1 MALYIS
7 VYPMKSMIIP
17 LFRDPS
23 SIFKAIRENRS
34 FSSTLIDTRDREKI
48 NNSNLSA
55 NDNSFFRACSAV
67 RLSIIVLFSSV
78 GLLIILAYPV
88 YAQDSQGREN
98 EEKQLEPPGN
108 VSVPSN
114 QEDIVLNTTSTNI
127 PVIEQLSDKGTYK
140 VQLRW
145 GQPPSLLPENGFD
158 MEIVFL
164 NASAPPASP
173 QTFPMTETNETGG
186 PTTMGATG
194 YTNPSLIE
202 RMVPIKSYDIAVYS
216 DDGRELWKK
225 ENQAV
230 QGGRAY
236 ERVTLEKPYTGNI
249 TVSIFNIKGTGGIS
263 GTIADPLSEASSNVT
278 SPSSGSGNGENG
290 KQASE
295 SVKFS
300 ASVIGTNP

>member
-1 MALYIS
+1 MRISILRNFKGSALQS
-7 VYPMKSMIIP
+7 RQKKSD
-17 LFRDPS
+17 FH
-23 SIFKAIRENRS
+23 
-34 FSSTLIDTRDREKI
+34 
-48 NNSNLSA
+48 NNTNSPKYYTKDSNLSS
-55 NDNSFFRACSAV
+55 ND
-67 RLSIIVLFSSV
+67 FSNYPLVQSNAI
-78 GLLIILAYPV
+78 GLLSLLGLLVIISFPA
-88 YAQDSQGREN
+88 YAQDSPGREN
-98 EEKQLEPPGN
+98 EEKQVEPPGN
-108 VSVPSN
+108 VSVSSN
-114 QEDIVLNTTSTNI
+114 QKDIVLNTTAKDI
-127 PVIEQLSDKGTYK
+127 PVIEKLSDKGTYK

-173 QTFPMTETNETGG
+173 QTFPTTETNQTGG

-202 RMVPIKSYDIAVYS
+202 RMVPIQSYDIAIYS

-249 TVSIFNIKGTGGIS
+249 TVSIYNIKGTGGIS
-263 GTIADPLSEASSNVT
+263 GTIAGPLSETSGNLT
-278 SPSSGSGNGENG
+278 SPSTESVNAKDKTKST
-290 KQASE
+290 E

-300 ASVIGTNP
+300 ARIMAAKP

>member
-1 MALYIS
+1 
-7 VYPMKSMIIP
+7 MIIT
-17 LFRDPS
+17 LHRNPS
-23 SIFKAIRENRS
+23 SAPVAIKENRS
-34 FSSTLIDTRDREKI
+34 FPSALIDTQNGEKSS
-48 NNSNLSA
+48 NSSSLFTNDGSYSCKFSA
-55 NDNSFFRACSAV
+55 L
-67 RLSIIVLFSSV
+67 RLSGIALFSSL
-78 GLLIILAYPV
+78 GLLMMLAFPV
-88 YAQDSQGREN
+88 YAQDLAGREN

-108 VSVPSN
+108 VSTPSD
-114 QEDIVLNTTSTNI
+114 QDDIVLNTTSTSI
-127 PVIEQLSDKGTYK
+127 PVIEELSDKGTYK

-164 NASAPPASP
+164 NASAPPASL
-173 QTFPMTETNETGG
+173 QTFPTTETNETGG

-202 RMVPIKSYDIAVYS
+202 RMVPIQSYDIAIYS

-225 ENQAV
+225 TNQAV

-236 ERVTLEKPYTGNI
+236 ERITLEEPYTGNI

-263 GTIADPLSEASSNVT
+263 GTIASPLSEASSNVT
-278 SPSSGSGNGENG
+278 SPSTGNGNGEDNG
-290 KQASE
+290 HSSE

-300 ASVIGTNP
+300 ATVVGASP

>member
-1 MALYIS
+1 M
-7 VYPMKSMIIP
+7 
-17 LFRDPS
+17 
-23 SIFKAIRENRS
+23 
-34 FSSTLIDTRDREKI
+34 
-48 NNSNLSA
+48 
-55 NDNSFFRACSAV
+55 
-67 RLSIIVLFSSV
+67 
-78 GLLIILAYPV
+78 ILAFPV
-88 YAQDSQGREN
+88 YAQDLAGREN

-108 VSVPSN
+108 VSTPSD
-114 QEDIVLNTTSTNI
+114 QDDIVLNTTSTSI
-127 PVIEQLSDKGTYK
+127 PVIEELSDKGTYK

-173 QTFPMTETNETGG
+173 QTFPTTETNETGG

-202 RMVPIKSYDIAVYS
+202 RMVPIQSYDIAVYS

-225 ENQAV
+225 ANQAV

-236 ERVTLEKPYTGNI
+236 ERITLEEPYTGNI

-263 GTIADPLSEASSNVT
+263 GTIASPLSEASSNVT
-278 SPSSGSGNGENG
+278 SPSAGNGNGEDNG
-290 KQASE
+290 QSSE

-300 ASVIGTNP
+300 ATVVGASP

>member
-1 MALYIS
+1 MRISILRNFKGSALQS
-7 VYPMKSMIIP
+7 RQKKSD
-17 LFRDPS
+17 FH
-23 SIFKAIRENRS
+23 
-34 FSSTLIDTRDREKI
+34 
-48 NNSNLSA
+48 NNTNSPKYYTKDSNLSS
-55 NDNSFFRACSAV
+55 NDFSNYPLVQSNAIAL
-67 RLSIIVLFSSV
+67 LSLL
-78 GLLIILAYPV
+78 GLLVIISFPA
-88 YAQDSQGREN
+88 YAQDSPGREN
-98 EEKQLEPPGN
+98 EEKQVEPPGN
-108 VSVPSN
+108 VSVSSN
-114 QEDIVLNTTSTNI
+114 QKDIVLNTTAKDI
-127 PVIEQLSDKGTYK
+127 PVIEKLSDKGTYK

-173 QTFPMTETNETGG
+173 QTFPTTETNQTGG

-202 RMVPIKSYDIAVYS
+202 RMVPIQSYDIAIYS

-249 TVSIFNIKGTGGIS
+249 TVSIYNIKGTGGIS
-263 GTIADPLSEASSNVT
+263 GTIAGPLSETSGNLT
-278 SPSSGSGNGENG
+278 SPSTESVNAKDKTNST
-290 KQASE
+290 E

-300 ASVIGTNP
+300 ARIMAAKP